1 MTHLLINRFKP
12 KTSGRTVMRSGIVD
26 LVLRRLGRFAIAT
39 LAGLGMAGALA
50 QTVDLADRPLFS
62 TNNVPGNLMLG
73 LSVEWPTA
81 STPAYLS
88 TAAYSASATYLGYF
102 VPTKCYQYTYVSAT
116 PETSYFSAATAASSG
131 ACTSTTSAHRWS
143 GNYLNWA
150 AMQSL
155 DIFRWTLTGG
165 DRAVDTTTQTI
176 LEKTRHS
183 GQGGDGIYPNKN
195 LTAGVS
201 GASPFT
207 SASLES
213 QVQGLGTFMKFSP
226 VASVTCNFNVNGNRR
241 ALFTCTPTGGA
252 AQSCNTANS
261 RPSAGGSSSCNIGP
275 VAGMTIACTATRSA
289 AGVNSGNTYGFSCV
303 GNSAAVA
310 TAAQTC
316 AATSVNYSSGAADAT
331 CASGYAEADYT
342 GTGTLLAGTRYRA
355 QIRVKACDAAGGG
368 VESSC
373 KAYGSNYKPEGLM
386 QEYAMQLRFGA
397 FGYLNDDSITR
408 DGGVVRA
415 QIRSIG
421 PQTPVP
427 GSAAITNSN
436 TEWSA
441 TTGVFNANPDA
452 AAATQTSTD
461 AAAYYPVT
469 VNNSGVIN
477 YLNKFGKLT
486 TSDYKQFDPVGE
498 MYYAATRYF
507 RNQGNVPSYTSLA
520 GAGSQANLAKWIDGF
535 PVIRQWSDPVQYS
548 CQKNFILGMGDVYA
562 WMDKNLPGSTITN
575 VQNAGNWAARTSEPT
590 MPSEVS
596 GDTAVNVTTATNMVG
611 QLEGLSN
618 LGTTLAQDGG
628 ASERANS
635 TFIAGLAYEA
645 HTRDIRPETAMPGM
659 QTISTYWLDV
669 RESQTYESKN
679 QYWLAAKY
687 GGFEIPS
694 GFDPYATGNN
704 TGTIPNS
711 AWTQLGQTIGSDSR
725 PNNYFVASDP
735 AAMVAGLRAAFAR
748 ISSENEAA
756 STTAFST
763 TTAKVSRTG
772 TASYATQYNPRNWT
786 GDVEASEITFNQYG
800 VPELAT
806 RWNAGA
812 LLDATAAGSRKIV
825 TCCTSAG
832 AALPFRATNLA
843 GTLGSRTNYGS
854 FANVPGVTGTQTA
867 ADYVDYLRGVR
878 TLETSYSGGKYR
890 TRTSVLGDIVG
901 SRANPVG
908 KPQFPY
914 ADLFN
919 PGYSAFK
926 TLHADRK
933 TVVYVGA
940 NDGMLHAFDGTL
952 PVSGTCASGTCG
964 NELFAFIPSF
974 SYGSTN
980 TIAAAQGLASL
991 GNPNFSHRYLVDAT
1005 AQNYDVDFFNTPGP
1019 TATAADWRTMLIG
1032 GLGKGG
1038 RGYYA
1043 LDITK
1048 PDDWTT
1054 ETAMAGKF
1062 LWEFTDSRMGNT
1074 FGEAIVVKTKKYG
1087 WTVVVPSGYNNSDGV
1102 GYIFLL
1108 NPRTGALLDTISTPE
1123 GSTAAPINMAHANA
1137 FVPSFREYVADAIY
1151 AGDMRG
1157 NLWRFDLTA
1166 TSGTYPQATKLAT
1179 LTDGASVPK
1188 AQAVTTRPLIEIDP
1202 TTNRRY
1208 VVVATGRLLA
1218 DSDISSTDQQTLYV
1232 IADGKSGLGEFYPN
1246 TPLPT
1251 SITFPIGRNNLNNN
1265 SNPLN
1270 GIGSAPAQPMG
1281 WYLDLVVPTT
1291 GPSERVNADM
1301 TANLGAVLAAVN
1313 LPNGQAC
1320 QGGGTGRLLGL
1331 RLSDGRTVLVQENTT
1346 TNTSDLVASQAVS
1359 NVITNL
1365 SFLTVGGQTRA
1376 YYGTTGTSSSP
1387 VQPLAADTKC
1397 GGAGGNID
1405 CTNLDTGGAVVR
1417 RLNWRE
1423 VQTAN

>member
-1 MTHLLINRFKP
+1 MTHLLGNRFKP
-12 KTSGRTVMRSGIVD
+12 KTFGRTVMRSGKVD
-26 LVLRRLGRFAIAT
+26 LALRRLGRFAVAT
-39 LAGLGMAGALA
+39 LAGVGMASALA

-62 TNNVPGNLMLG
+62 TNNVPGNLMLTM
-73 LSVEWPTA
+73 SVEWPTA

-88 TAAYSASATYLGYF
+88 TDAFATANTYLGYF
-102 VPTKCYQYTYVSAT
+102 DPKKCYQYNWNSADVSL
-116 PETSYFSAATAASSG
+116 SYFSPTAAVSG
-131 ACTSTTSAHRWS
+131 SGTCTSSTTSHRWS
-143 GNYLNWA
+143 GAYLNWA

-165 DRAVDTTTQTI
+165 DRAVDGVSETI

-183 GQGGDGIYPNKN
+183 GQGGHNSIYPMK
-195 LTAGVS
+195 AVS
-201 GASPFT
+201 
-207 SASLES
+207 SAIA
-213 QVQGLGTFMKFSP
+213 QTVAPTINRGLRTRVHNMGTF
-226 VASVTCNFNVNGNRR
+226 VAF
-241 ALFTCTPTGGA
+241 
-252 AQSCNTANS
+252 
-261 RPSAGGSSSCNIGP
+261 
-275 VAGMTIACTATRSA
+275 
-289 AGVNSGNTYGFSCV
+289 CV
-303 GNSAAVA
+303 GNA
-310 TAAQTC
+310 TNCDSPIGKDSDTAPTF
-316 AATSVNYSSGAADAT
+316 T
-331 CASGYAEADYT
+331 DYT
-342 GTGTLLAGTRYRA
+342 GTGAFTLGTVYRM
-355 QIRVKACDAAGGG
+355 QMRVKVCVSGML
-368 VESSC
+368 ESNC
-373 KAYGSNYKPEGLM
+373 KAYGTNSKPEGLM

-408 DGGVVRA
+408 DGGVLRA

-427 GSAAITNSN
+427 GSASVANAN

-441 TTGVFNANPDA
+441 TTGQFNSNPDA

-461 AAAYYPVT
+461 ATAAGYPVN
-469 VNNSGVIN
+469 VNNSGAIN
-477 YLNKFGKLT
+477 YVNKFGKLT
-486 TSDYKQFDPVGE
+486 TSAYKGFDPVSE

-507 RNQGNVPSYTSLA
+507 RNQGNVPAYSSLA
-520 GAGSQANLAKWIDGF
+520 GAGSEANLAKWIDGF
-535 PVIRQWSDPVQYS
+535 PVIRQWNDPMQYS

-575 VQNAGNWAARTSEPT
+575 VENAGNWAAKTSEPT

-618 LGTTLAQDGG
+618 LGTTLARDGG

-645 HTRDIRPETAMPGM
+645 HTRDIRPETALPGM

-704 TGTIPNS
+704 TGTIPDS

-843 GTLGSRTNYGS
+843 GTLGSRTNYAS

-867 ADYVDYLRGVR
+867 ANYVDYLRGVR
-878 TLETSYSGGKYR
+878 TLETSYSGGQYR

-919 PGYSAFK
+919 PGYGAFK

-964 NELFAFIPSF
+964 SELFAFIPSF

-980 TIAAAQGLASL
+980 AIAAAQGLASL

-1019 TATAADWRTMLIG
+1019 TATAPDWRTMLIG

-1043 LDITK
+1043 LDVTK
-1048 PDDWTT
+1048 PDDWTS

-1074 FGEAIVVKTKKYG
+1074 FGEAIVVKTRKYG
-1087 WTVVVPSGYNNSDGV
+1087 WTVIVPSGYNNSDGV
-1102 GYIFLL
+1102 GYLFLL

-1123 GSTAAPINMAHANA
+1123 GSTAAPISMAHANA
-1137 FVPSFREYVADAIY
+1137 FVPSFREYVADAVY

-1188 AQAVTTRPLIEIDP
+1188 AQPVTTRPLIEIDP

-1218 DSDISSTDQQTLYV
+1218 DSDILSTDQQTLYV

-1265 SNPLN
+1265 SNPLT
-1270 GIGSAPAQPMG
+1270 GIGSAPTQPMG
-1281 WYLDLVVPTT
+1281 WYLDLVVPTS
-1291 GPSERVNADM
+1291 GPSERVNTDM

-1346 TNTSDLVASQAVS
+1346 TNTTDLVASQAVS

-1376 YYGTTGTSSSP
+1376 YYGTTATSSSP

-1397 GGAGGNID
+1397 GGAGGPFD